1 MKTILGSFLAL
12 GLMATAASAQC
23 YGGHHARVAKVE
35 KPVEVTPAPA
45 PAPVEPAPA
54 QPAPVPQK

>member
-1 MKTILGSFLAL
+1 MKTILGSLLAL
-12 GLMATAASAQC
+12 GLMASAASAQC

-45 PAPVEPAPA
+45 PVDPAPA